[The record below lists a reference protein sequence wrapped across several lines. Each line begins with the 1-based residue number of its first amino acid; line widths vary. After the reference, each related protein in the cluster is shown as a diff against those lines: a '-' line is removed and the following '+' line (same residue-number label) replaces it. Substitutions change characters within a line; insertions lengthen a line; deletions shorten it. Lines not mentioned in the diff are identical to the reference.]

1 MAGLGEHAVVL
12 GASMAG
18 LMSARVLADHFDRV
32 TLVDRDAM
40 PQIGVNRRGVPQGRH
55 LHGLHPR
62 GREILEELFPGI
74 TAELVAAGA
83 PSGDVLG
90 NLRWQLAGH
99 RFRQP
104 EIGLVGLFGTR
115 PFLEGHVRARIRA
128 LPGVRFA
135 ERTDVVGLATTA
147 DRAGVTG
154 VRVQRNDCAA
164 AAEELAADLVVDAT
178 GRGSRTPRW
187 LDTIGYARP
196 AEDRVEIDLGYAT
209 RHYRLAPGAL
219 GADLAV
225 LTSPSP
231 ECSRGAMLATTEGG
245 RYTLTAW
252 GICGDHPPTDPDGF
266 EYFLSTLLFPDI
278 AQVIRNAEP
287 LDDPVAFRFPVMVR
301 RRYERLPSFPERLLV
316 IGDAICSFDPVYGQ
330 GVTVAAAE
338 AMALRKLLAAGRI
351 PTARRYFRALA
362 PVIDVPWDIA
372 VGGDLAYPS
381 VPGKRTA
388 KIRLVNAYLA
398 RLQAAA
404 VVDPSLAEAFVRV
417 VGMIDRPERLLRP
430 DRGARVLLA
439 NLRRPPAPPDPDLSF
454 LACRGSGR
462 RRAHPPGA
470 AARAD
475 AEVPSGRASGGE
487 PPRVGVGAV

>member
-1 MAGLGEHAVVL
+1 MARIGEHAVVL

-18 LMSARVLADHFDRV
+18 LLSARVLADHFDRV

-40 PQIGVNRRGVPQGRH
+40 PEIGGNRRGVPQGRH

-74 TAELVAAGA
+74 TAQLVAAGA
-83 PSGDVLG
+83 PTGDVLG

-104 EIGLVGLFGTR
+104 KIGLVGLFGTR
-115 PFLEGHVRARIRA
+115 PFLEGHVRARVRA

-135 ERTDVVGLATTA
+135 ERTDVLGLVATA
-147 DRAGVTG
+147 DGARVTG
-154 VRVQRNDCAA
+154 VRVQRNDGPAH
-164 AAEELAADLVVDAT
+164 AEELPADLVVDAT

-187 LDTIGYARP
+187 LAAMGYGRP

-219 GADLAV
+219 GRDLAV
-225 LTSPSP
+225 LTTPSP
-231 ECSRGAMLATTEGG
+231 RCPRGAMLAAMEGG

-252 GICGDHPPTDPDGF
+252 GIRGDHPPTDPDGF
-266 EYFLSTLLFPDI
+266 EDFVSTLVFPDI
-278 AQVIRNAEP
+278 AQAIRDAEP

-301 RRYERLPSFPERLLV
+301 QRYERLPAFPERFLV

-330 GVTVAAAE
+330 GMTVAAAE
-338 AMALRKLLAAGRI
+338 AITLRNLLAAGSI
-351 PTARRYFRALA
+351 PSGRRYFRALT

-381 VPGKRTA
+381 VPGKRST
-388 KIRLVNAYLA
+388 KIRLLNAYLA

-404 VVDPSLAEAFVRV
+404 VTDASLAGAFVRV
-417 VGMIDRPERLLRP
+417 VGMVNRPEGLLRP
-430 DRGARVLLA
+430 DRLLRVLLA
-439 NLRRPPAPPDPDLSF
+439 SHGGQHAATPA
-454 LACRGSGR
+454 
-462 RRAHPPGA
+462 HVHTA
-470 AARAD
+470 AA
-475 AEVPSGRASGGE
+475 S
-487 PPRVGVGAV
+487 